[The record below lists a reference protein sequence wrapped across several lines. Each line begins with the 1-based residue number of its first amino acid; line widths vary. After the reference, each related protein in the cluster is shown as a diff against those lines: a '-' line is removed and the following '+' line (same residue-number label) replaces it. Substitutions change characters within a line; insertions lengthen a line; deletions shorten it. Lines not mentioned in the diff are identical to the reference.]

1 LASVGRISGDHYQVP
16 STQGPCTS
24 RREVANYLIL
34 ISITAGEMMEEQ
46 KAGSSNAAQIEFWNS
61 AASRA
66 WSDEHERMDRAV
78 AKVTEALLG
87 MAAPQPDERVLDIGC
102 GSGTTVLELA
112 ARVGPDGRVLGAD
125 IAEQSVARARERI
138 ATAGL
143 RHAEV
148 IVADVSRQPFGPNSF
163 DLAFSRF
170 GVMFF
175 SDPVSAFANVRRA
188 MKPGGR
194 VALAVFRAAA
204 DNLWPNSP
212 LAAVRHL
219 LPPISVPG
227 PEEPGPFSWADPGRV
242 HRILEG
248 AGFRAVSLTPL
259 DPLIQLGEEA
269 AEAAQFMMLFGPLTR
284 VVPALPAAQREAVR
298 SALEVFFQGQTTS
311 QGVVLPAANWVV
323 RARV

>member
-1 LASVGRISGDHYQVP
+1 MPD
-16 STQGPCTS
+16 
-24 RREVANYLIL
+24 
-34 ISITAGEMMEEQ
+34 Q
-46 KAGSSNAAQIEFWNS
+46 KAASSNAAQIEFWNS

-66 WSDEHERMDRAV
+66 WADQHERMDRAV
-78 AKVTEALLG
+78 AEVTKALLDL
-87 MAAPQPDERVLDIGC
+87 AAPQPGERVLDIGC
-102 GSGTTVLELA
+102 GSGTTTLELA
-112 ARVGPDGRVLGAD
+112 ARVGPDGHVLGAD
-125 IAEQSVARARERI
+125 VAEQSVARARERI

-148 IVADVSRQPFGPNSF
+148 IVADVSNQRFEPNSF
-163 DLAFSRF
+163 DLSFSRF

-219 LPPISVPG
+219 LPPLPVPG

-242 HRILEG
+242 H
-248 AGFRAVSLTPL
+248 AFWKAPGFKR
-259 DPLIQLGEEA
+259 
-269 AEAAQFMMLFGPLTR
+269 FR
-284 VVPALPAAQREAVR
+284 
-298 SALEVFFQGQTTS
+298 
-311 QGVVLPAANWVV
+311 
-323 RARV
+323 